1 MFVITKYLNS
11 VIIEQI
17 YPLLSKGEKNIVDAS
32 MIYLLC
38 KQESTEFIY
47 PAKWVGYSTLLYRA
61 VEKTEFERA
70 LHPPPITTAKSIN
83 LRRSISESVMQHLG
97 SAWYKQQAQCL
108 CHRVF
113 SSSRLL
119 VSTLIFGLTIFSL
132 EMR

>member
-32 MIYLLC
+32 LIYLLC
-38 KQESTEFIY
+38 KQETTEFIY
-47 PAKWVGYSTLLYRA
+47 PAKWVGDSTLLYRA

-83 LRRSISESVMQHLG
+83 LRRSISEPVMQH
-97 SAWYKQQAQCL
+97 
-108 CHRVF
+108 
-113 SSSRLL
+113 
-119 VSTLIFGLTIFSL
+119 
-132 EMR
+132 